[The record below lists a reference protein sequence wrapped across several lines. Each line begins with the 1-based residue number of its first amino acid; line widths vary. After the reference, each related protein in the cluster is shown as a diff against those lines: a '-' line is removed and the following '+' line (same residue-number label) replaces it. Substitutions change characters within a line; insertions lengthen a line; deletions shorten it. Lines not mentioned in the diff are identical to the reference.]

1 MNRLFQETQANSM
14 TGRFKQFMQNPM
26 QSLMNSKLNIPQ
38 QYQNNPQD
46 AVNYLIQ
53 SGQVNQNTLNQA
65 IQMANKLGVKL

>member
-1 MNRLFQETQANSM
+1 M
-14 TGRFKQFMQNPM
+14 TGRFQQFMQNPM